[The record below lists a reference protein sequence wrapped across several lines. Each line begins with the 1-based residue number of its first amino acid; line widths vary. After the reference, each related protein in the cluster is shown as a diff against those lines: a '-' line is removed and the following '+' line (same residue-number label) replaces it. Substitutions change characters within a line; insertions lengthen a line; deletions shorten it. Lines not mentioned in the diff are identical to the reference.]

1 MSFWQKFKEL
11 KGLNELWVLIQPFVL
26 KLADKNVPRYVT
38 KLYENL
44 AKYTKPTVDSLFRL
58 KEKIKKTPS
67 ELDNYCFKQGVDAIE
82 VFANYLLGIVT
93 ELRK

>member
-1 MSFWQKFKEL
+1 M
-11 KGLNELWVLIQPFVL
+11 
-26 KLADKNVPRYVT
+26 
-38 KLYENL
+38 
-44 AKYTKPTVDSLFRL
+44 L